1 MTHYLKTILLLGAAT
16 IPASAFAQAA
26 APAAAAP
33 ATAPAAAEEKAPK
46 WDVAAPPGLTI
57 RQIAIDTDEGSWMNL
72 DVSPD
77 GRTIAFDLLGDI
89 YTMPVTGGT
98 PTRIAEGLPFETQPR
113 FSPDGTRIAFTS
125 DRGGGD
131 NIWIMN
137 RDGSDKRQMSK
148 EDFRLLN
155 QPSWSPDGRF
165 IAAKKHFTTGRSL
178 GTGEVWLYHV
188 SGGAGVQLVK
198 KPNEQHQ
205 KELGEPIFAPD
216 GKHIYYT
223 RNITPGPIFQCRK
236 AGRWNPAH
244 IGRWARA

>member
-16 IPASAFAQAA
+16 IPASAFAQTA
-26 APAAAAP
+26 APAAP

-57 RQIAIDTDEGSWMNL
+57 RQIAIDTNEGSWMNL

-148 EDFRLLN
+148 
-155 QPSWSPDGRF
+155 
-165 IAAKKHFTTGRSL
+165 
-178 GTGEVWLYHV
+178 
-188 SGGAGVQLVK
+188 
-198 KPNEQHQ
+198 
-205 KELGEPIFAPD
+205 
-216 GKHIYYT
+216 
-223 RNITPGPIFQCRK
+223 
-236 AGRWNPAH
+236 
-244 IGRWARA
+244 